1 MNSEALELVAEH
13 GSPRIETTLE
23 RLWRQLNVA
32 IDSVLGAVL
41 VGLVAVTV
49 LQVFFRYILDHALDW
64 PEEVARWGF
73 VWLVFL
79 GIAIGQREQAHIS
92 IDIIVDTFLRKTI
105 SRAVH
110 HVFVSAIIATT
121 CLWLIQHGLNLVP
134 MGTNYTAALQLPFW
148 FLYSAVPTGAGLTL
162 FFLLFQSSPA
172 LRGRISKLQQFI
184 INVLG
189 VGLGWLLYL
198 FINAGGADFIL
209 GGSVSTALAGISLAL
224 ILLGVPI
231 GFAMVF
237 AVYAAYV
244 PVGDLMM
251 LTVSQNL
258 TGALDSF
265 ILLSV
270 PFFILAAALMNI
282 GGVTQRL
289 IDLAQSLVGRF
300 RGGLAYVNVLTNTMM
315 AGVSG
320 SSIADAAGTA
330 KMLVPSM
337 ERQGFSREYSCALTA
352 ASSTMAHLVPPSLG
366 LIVYGALAMTSVGDL
381 FVAGIIPGLLVAVS
395 LFAVVFMTSRNMVA
409 LSPSGSVVGSA
420 APRTW
425 ISVAFVKALPALA
438 LPAAIVG
445 GLRIGAYTA
454 TEAGAMAALYA
465 LLIGVFVFREMKWQR
480 FVATLR
486 VSLIDTIVV
495 MFVVAAATP
504 VAWVL
509 TTQQIPQTIAATIG
523 GLTDSPLVLLL
534 VINLFLLIV
543 GLFMDMI
550 ASMVILVPIL
560 MPIVL
565 AAGIDPV
572 HFGIIIVLNLVVGT
586 ITPPMGIV
594 VYVAARIGEADATAV
609 FKAIL
614 PFFLGLVAVLG
625 IVTAIPQV
633 SLMLPNL
640 LNH

>member
-1 MNSEALELVAEH
+1 MTAPEK
-13 GSPRIETTLE
+13 
-23 RLWRQLNVA
+23 LWRQFNRLL
-32 IDSVLGAVL
+32 DGMLCLVL

-79 GIAIGQREQAHIS
+79 GIAIGQREQAHIA
-92 IDIIVDTFLRKTI
+92 IGIIADTFIKRTR
-105 SRAVH
+105 SQVAH
-110 HVFVSAIIATT
+110 HIFVTAIIATT
-121 CLWLIQHGLNLVP
+121 CLWLIIHGLNLVP

-148 FLYSAVPTGAGLTL
+148 FLYSAVPTGAALTL
-162 FFLLFQSSPA
+162 FFLLFQASPIISGKIGRLQHFAANVAGVA
-172 LRGRISKLQQFI
+172 LG
-184 INVLG
+184 G
-189 VGLGWLLYL
+189 AL
-198 FINAGGADFIL
+198 FALINAGGADFIL
-209 GGSVSTALAGISLAL
+209 GGSVATVLASLSFGL

-231 GFAMVF
+231 GFALVF
-237 AVYAAYV
+237 AVYASYA

-289 IDLAQSLVGRF
+289 IDLAQSLVGKF
-300 RGGLAYVNVLTNTMM
+300 RGGLAYVNVLTNAMM

-330 KMLVPSM
+330 KMLVPAM

-381 FVAGIIPGLLVAVS
+381 FMAGVIPGLLVALC
-395 LFAVVFMTSRNMVA
+395 LFGAVFLTSRNMGA
-409 LSPSGSVVGSA
+409 LTPVRSMQVPPKV
-420 APRTW
+420 
-425 ISVAFVKALPALA
+425 SVAFVRALPALA
-438 LPAAIVG
+438 LPVAIVG
-445 GLRIGAYTA
+445 GLRLGAYTA

-465 LLIGVFVFREMKWQR
+465 LLIGVLVFREMKWGL
-480 FVATLR
+480 FLTTLR
-486 VSLIDTIVV
+486 VALIDTIVV

-509 TTQQIPQTIAATIG
+509 TTQQVPQSIAATIG
-523 GLTDSPLVLLL
+523 GITETPLVLLL
-534 VINLFLLIV
+534 LLNLFLLVV

-560 MPIVL
+560 MPIVT

-572 HFGIIIVLNLVVGT
+572 HFGIIIVLNLVIGT

-594 VYVAARIGEADATAV
+594 VYVAARIGEADATKV
-609 FKAIL
+609 FAALL
-614 PFFLGLVAVLG
+614 PFFLSLLLVLG
-625 IVTAIPQV
+625 IVTVFPQL
-633 SLMLPNL
+633 SLLLPSL

>member
-1 MNSEALELVAEH
+1 MNSEALELSAQPGVPH
-13 GSPRIETTLE
+13 IETTFE
-23 RLWRQLNVA
+23 KLWRQFNVLIDGVLSVVLVSLVA
-32 IDSVLGAVL
+32 I
-41 VGLVAVTV
+41 TV
-49 LQVFFRYILDHALDW
+49 LQVFFRYVLNHALDW

-79 GIAIGQREQAHIS
+79 GVAIGQREQAHIS
-92 IDIIVDTFLRKTI
+92 INIIVDVLLKKTL
-105 SRAVH
+105 SRVVH
-110 HVFVSAIIATT
+110 HVFVTAIIATT

-148 FLYSAVPTGAGLTL
+148 FLYSAVPTGAALTL

-172 LRGRISKLQQFI
+172 LGNQISKLQHFI

-189 VGLGWLLYL
+189 VVFGWFLYE

-209 GGSVSTALAGISLAL
+209 SGSVSAALAGLSFGL
-224 ILLGVPI
+224 ILFGVPI
-231 GFAMVF
+231 GFAMIF

-244 PVGDLMM
+244 PIGDLMM

-289 IDLAQSLVGRF
+289 IDLAQSLVGSF

-337 ERQGFSREYSCALTA
+337 ERQGFSKEYSCALTA

-381 FVAGIIPGLLVAVS
+381 FVAGIIPGLLVAAS
-395 LFAVVFMTSRNMVA
+395 LFTVVYITSRNMGM
-409 LSPSGSVVGSA
+409 LSSAGSTVL
-420 APRTW
+420 RTR
-425 ISVAFVKALPALA
+425 ISVAFVRALPALA
-438 LPAAIVG
+438 LPVAIVG

-465 LLIGVFVFREMKWQR
+465 LLIGVFIFREMKWRR
-480 FVATLR
+480 FFATIR

-509 TTQQIPQTIAATIG
+509 TTQQVPQSIAATIG

-534 VINLFLLIV
+534 LINIFLLVV

-550 ASMVILVPIL
+550 AGMVILVPIL
-560 MPIVL
+560 MPIVVG
-565 AAGIDPV
+565 AGIDPV
-572 HFGIIIVLNLVVGT
+572 HFGIIIVLNLVIGT

-614 PFFLGLVAVLG
+614 PFFLGLLLVLG
-625 IVTAIPQV
+625 IVTVVPQI
-633 SLMLPNL
+633 SLLLPNL